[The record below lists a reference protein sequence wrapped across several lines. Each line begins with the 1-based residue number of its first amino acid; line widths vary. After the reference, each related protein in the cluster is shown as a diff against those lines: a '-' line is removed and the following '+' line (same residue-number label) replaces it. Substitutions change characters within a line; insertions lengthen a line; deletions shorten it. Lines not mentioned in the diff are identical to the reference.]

1 MLKKDNSTSSDDR
14 RNTDLLAISPHMQPA
29 AILAD
34 ATVSC
39 PYTATYVVAA
49 SASSH
54 AVLDARA
61 LEKRTNI
68 GPAPPPEACPSTHS
82 CGPIPVPLVLTPLS
96 TLALLRSY
104 FAVTAAFELAEG
116 HYNPPS
122 RALYSQLWH
131 KLQVSLARSVHHS
144 ISSLVAGP
152 PI

>member
-1 MLKKDNSTSSDDR
+1 MCDDR

-29 AILAD
+29 AFLAD

-39 PYTATYVVAA
+39 PYTPTYVAAA
-49 SASSH
+49 SASSN
-54 AVLDARA
+54 AILDARA
-61 LEKRTNI
+61 QEKEDKHRAGATAR
-68 GPAPPPEACPSTHS
+68 GVPFHAFVWTHS
-82 CGPIPVPLVLTPLS
+82 NAFGPDS

-131 KLQVSLARSVHHS
+131 KLQVSIARSVHHS